1 MMSKI
6 YYLIFGIF
14 ASIVILSLALFAVD
28 QRQFAVIFQFGE
40 AVRVIDKAGLN
51 IKIPFIQNVEFFDK
65 RILHVEA
72 EAKELTASDG
82 KRFIVDAFAKF
93 RINNP
98 VMFYK
103 TVYNYQ
109 GVRIRLNKNLES
121 SMRKV
126 IGRVP
131 LTTLLTE
138 ERSNVMLSILNQ
150 VNEEAKNFGIDVI
163 DVRILRADLP
173 KENSAAI
180 YRRMQT
186 AREKEAKQI
195 RAEGQEEAAR
205 IRSKADKESKILLA
219 EAYKDAGRADKAEAE
234 TNEGKVIAKYLPAQ
248 LSEDEVKKIVA
259 DAIAEAGATGPQD
272 MGKVMKIVQPKTAG
286 KADGGF
292 VSGLVKAALN

>member
-1 MMSKI
+1 MKAISYI
-6 YYLIFGIF
+6 IFIVLGLLML
-14 ASIVILSLALFAVD
+14 ASSSVFKVD
-28 QRQFAVIFQFGE
+28 QYNSAVVFQFGE
-40 AVRVIDKAGLN
+40 AMRTIETPGLHF
-51 IKIPFIQNVEFFDK
+51 KLPFIQNVEFFDN

-72 EAKELTASDG
+72 DTKELTASDG
-82 KRFIVDAFAKF
+82 KRVIVDAFAKF
-93 RINNP
+93 RITNP

-103 TVYNYQ
+103 TVHNYL
-109 GVRIRLNKNLES
+109 GVKIRLNKNLES

-131 LTTLLTE
+131 LTSLLTS
-138 ERSNVMLSILNQ
+138 ERSNIMLSILNQ

-186 AREKEAKQI
+186 AREKEATQI

-219 EAYKDAGRADKAEAE
+219 EAYKQAQIIKGEGDADASRIYNLAYSVDPEFYKFYRSLEVYKNTLKKE
-234 TNEGKVIAKYLPAQ
+234 DTSFVLSPEGELFKYLN
-248 LSEDEVKKIVA
+248 LSK
-259 DAIAEAGATGPQD
+259 
-272 MGKVMKIVQPKTAG
+272 
-286 KADGGF
+286 
-292 VSGLVKAALN
+292 